1 MNIKRVL
8 TTVDTHTAGGPTR
21 TVVAGLPPLAGSSV
35 AAKMDD
41 FRNRHDAL
49 RKLLMWKPRR
59 HRDMFGAVLT
69 PPCHPEAA
77 LGAFFLTSA
86 GYLRACVHSSIGLA
100 TAGLETGFIG
110 EESIKP
116 DGSIPLE
123 TPAGVVSLFPQY
135 AGDRLETIAIRTRP
149 AFVYSREES
158 LQGTL
163 PKPLQVSIVYSG
175 VFFVLVDVAQPGAS
189 FPELKPENAAQL
201 APLGMALLAA
211 ANRQF
216 DVRHPENP
224 EVRSLDLVM
233 LYENVNDHQARD
245 IVIGRS
251 GGVDRS
257 PCGAGAGAKMVLEH
271 SRGRLQPGAEYVLD
285 SFLVTRFRGRL
296 VEACQVGP
304 HSGAIPE
311 IRGAAYITGMHQFVL
326 DPHDPLQEGFLF

>member
-21 TVVAGLPPLAGSSV
+21 TVVAGLPPLSGTSV

-49 RKLLMWKPRR
+49 RKLLLCEPRG
-59 HRDMFGAVLT
+59 HRDMYGAVLT
-69 PPCHPEAA
+69 PPGDPEAA

-110 EESIKP
+110 GDSMKP

-135 AGDRLETIAIRTRP
+135 EGSRLESIAIRTRP
-149 AFVYSREES
+149 AFLYAGEAA
-158 LQGTL
+158 LQGASAN
-163 PKPLQVSIVYSG
+163 PLEVSLVYSG
-175 VFFVLVDVAQPGAS
+175 VFFVLLDVAQPGAD
-189 FPELKPENAAQL
+189 FPKLAPENAASL
-201 APLGMALLAA
+201 ASIGMELLAA

-216 DVRHPENP
+216 EVRHPENP
-224 EVRSLDLVM
+224 DLRSLDLIM
-233 LYENVNDHQARD
+233 LYENVGDRQARD

-251 GGVDRS
+251 GSVDRS

-271 SRGRLQPGAEYVLD
+271 SRGRLTPGEEYVLD
-285 SFLVTRFRGRL
+285 SFLGTRFLGKL
-296 VEACQVGP
+296 VQPCHVGP
-304 HSGAIPE
+304 HHGAIPE
-311 IRGAAYITGMHQFVL
+311 IRGAAHVTGVHQFVL